1 MSTAERTDDVLV
13 GRSDVLDH
21 LTELRASAGS
31 GGLAVLVSEG
41 EAGIGKTA
49 LARSATQRSK
59 VHVIAWGQILSVE
72 AKYCDS
78 RPQGLGGLQLLLGS
92 GVLLARPVAAAH
104 TASPG

>member
-49 LARSATQRSK
+49 LAEMEQRN
-59 VHVIAWGQILSVE
+59 AAEQG
-72 AKYCDS
+72 ACD
-78 RPQGLGGLQLLLGS
+78 RMGPN
-92 GVLLARPVAAAH
+92 P
-104 TASPG
+104 